1 MYHFLLPLPARVPG
15 LDTQAYTGAPGQPTT
30 PQRPPQVP
38 KDTPHLVRKRRGWA
52 ELPLFHCLLSDI
64 HSPVKRTASHDTP
77 TRTHVLGKC
86 HRDEWSSGNMQAR
99 GCSIWF
105 KLKDREKRSSTFLSI
120 TGVQKVDIVNKS
132 PGDLLQRGSR
142 NMKCKYT
149 EMAQIGVRTRP

>member
-1 MYHFLLPLPARVPG
+1 MYHFLLLLPARVPG
-15 LDTQAYTGAPGQPTT
+15 HPGLHRGTWTPDNPPKTSPGAQRHPSPGQEEAEMGGAPSS
-30 PQRPPQVP
+30 
-38 KDTPHLVRKRRGWA
+38 
-52 ELPLFHCLLSDI
+52 FHCLLSNI
-64 HSPVKRTASHDTP
+64 HSPVKRTASDDTP

-86 HRDEWSSGNMQAR
+86 HREEWSSGNMQAR